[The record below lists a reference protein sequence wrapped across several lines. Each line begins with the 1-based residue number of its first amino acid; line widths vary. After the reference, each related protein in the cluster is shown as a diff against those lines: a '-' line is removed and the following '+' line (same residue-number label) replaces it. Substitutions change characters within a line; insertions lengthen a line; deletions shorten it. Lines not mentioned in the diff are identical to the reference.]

1 VELELVYNSDLD
13 YKFYDP
19 FFQQWIV
26 REF

>member
-1 VELELVYNSDLD
+1 LELVYNSDLD